1 MGMKVHELPE
11 LDVLSPE
18 YASDPRGVLA
28 EIRPGSP
35 IVRSQRGLE
44 TIAYS
49 ECQAVYRESRLAV
62 GQLEL
67 FKQGG
72 IDGTRFEDVFSKN
85 INNSEGDEHKRL
97 RAIVAPSFT
106 PKAVEHLR
114 QQTRALIDTWLDEVA
129 DEQEC
134 PFMDVLADRLP
145 SAVFCLLLGA
155 PVEDAPRVGRLSYSM
170 TKMFL
175 GDPQYRD
182 EILSAFEELED
193 YAGELLEW
201 RRREPADDVLGALVE
216 AERRGDASPTDSVT
230 MVLIILTAS
239 TDTTAGQLGH
249 IVSALARHS
258 EQWAKLRAEPE
269 PMTAKVL
276 EVARYAPGV
285 WATAR
290 TAREPFEFCGV
301 EVEAGDQIWSNVIGG
316 NFDPGAFDDPLRLDL
331 EVKRKNPPL
340 NWGLGV
346 HFCLGRFLAALE
358 LEEALRSMTQRWTEF
373 ELAFE
378 PQLEGIPT
386 LVAPRGVTLRFE
398 TNVGTHAPPPGR

>member
-1 MGMKVHELPE
+1 MAGTDNGSVVKAAELPE
-11 LDVLSPE
+11 VDVLSPE
-18 YASDPRGVLA
+18 YASDPRGVL
-28 EIRPGSP
+28 ERIRSTSP
-35 IVRSQRGLE
+35 MVRTQRGVE
-44 TIAYS
+44 AIAYPQ
-49 ECQAVYRESRLAV
+49 CQVVYRDSRLAV

-67 FKQGG
+67 YKQGG
-72 IDGTRFEDVFSKN
+72 IDGTRFAETFSKN

-97 RAIVAPSFT
+97 RGVVGPQFT

-114 QQTRALIDTWLDEVA
+114 HETRTLIDTWLNEVA
-129 DEQEC
+129 DEDEC

-155 PVEDAPRVGRLSYSM
+155 PVGDASRVGRLSYSM

-175 GDPQYRD
+175 GDPRFRD
-182 EILSAFEELED
+182 EILDAFEELET

-201 RRREPADDVLGALVE
+201 RRREPADDVLSALVA
-216 AERRGDASPTDSVT
+216 AERRGETTPTDSVT

-249 IVSALARHS
+249 IVAALARNP
-258 EQWAKLRAEPE
+258 EQWANLRGAPE
-269 PMTAKVL
+269 PMAARVL

-290 TAREPFEFCGV
+290 TAYQPLEFCGV
-301 EVEAGDQIWSNVIGG
+301 QVEAGDQIWSNVIGG
-316 NFDPGAFDDPLRLDL
+316 NFDPTAFDDPHRLDF
-331 EVKRKNPPL
+331 EAKRKNPPL

-358 LEEALRSMTQRWTEF
+358 LEEVLRSLTQRWTEF

-378 PQLEGIPT
+378 PKLEGIPT
-386 LVAPRGVTLRFE
+386 LVAPRGVTLRVKA
-398 TNVGTHAPPPGR
+398 NGG

>member
-1 MGMKVHELPE
+1 MKVHELPE

-18 YASDPRGVLA
+18 YASDPKGVLERIRSTSPMVRTQRGVEA
-28 EIRPGSP
+28 
-35 IVRSQRGLE
+35 
-44 TIAYS
+44 IAYPQ
-49 ECQAVYRESRLAV
+49 CQTVYRDSRLAV

-72 IDGTRFEDVFSKN
+72 IDGTRFSETFSKN
-85 INNSEGDEHKRL
+85 INNSEGQEHKRL
-97 RAIVAPSFT
+97 RGVVAPSFT
-106 PKAVEHLR
+106 PRAVEHLR
-114 QQTRALIDTWLDEVA
+114 QETRRLIDTWLDDVA
-129 DEQEC
+129 DEDEC
-134 PFMDVLADRLP
+134 AFMDVLADRLP

-155 PVEDAPRVGRLSYSM
+155 PVEDAARVGRLSYSM

-175 GDPQYRD
+175 GDPRFRE
-182 EILSAFEELED
+182 EILDAFEELEG

-201 RRREPADDVLGALVE
+201 RRKVPADDVLGALVD
-216 AERRGDASPTDSVT
+216 AERRGEATPTDSVT

-249 IVSALARHS
+249 IVSALARNP
-258 EQWAKLRAEPE
+258 EQWAKLRADPE
-269 PMTAKVL
+269 PMPARVL

-290 TAREPFEFCGV
+290 TAYEPLEFCGV

-316 NFDPGAFDDPLRLDL
+316 NFDPVAFDDPHRLDF

-358 LEEALRSMTQRWTEF
+358 LEEVLRSLTQRWTAF
-373 ELAFE
+373 ELVVE
-378 PQLEGIPT
+378 PKLEGIPT
-386 LVAPRGVTLRFE
+386 LVAPRGVMLRFD
-398 TNVGTHAPPPGR
+398 TNGR